1 MANKKWYD
9 ALGADSDI
17 AISSRI
23 RLARNVEAL
32 PFPRRMEQAE
42 AEKLL
47 QDMAALL
54 CSGDFRLID
63 LKAPD
68 KNAAGALME
77 RHLISPELAKGGP
90 GRGVLVSG
98 DDSVSVMVG
107 EEDHLRIQAMG
118 VGLCLEACMEK
129 ATEVDNLVESRFK
142 LAFDERLGYLTSCPT
157 NLGTGL
163 RASVMLHL
171 PALTESGEMQRLIA
185 AAGKLG
191 LAIRGL
197 YGEGTAAAGFVYQ
210 VSNQVT
216 LGLSEQESID
226 KMENVVKNII
236 ENERQLRRQLQ
247 ERDPLSIADRAW
259 RALGTLTCARRL
271 SSEEGMNLLSDLRM
285 GVSVGD
291 LDKITVPE
299 LNRLLWE
306 IQPHCILERAGSALG
321 PSQRDA
327 QRAELT
333 RTALKHALV

>member
-1 MANKKWYD
+1 MSIKKWYD
-9 ALGADSDI
+9 AQGADSDI

-23 RLARNVEAL
+23 RLARNVKKL
-32 PFPRRMEQAE
+32 PFPGRLGAE
-42 AEKLL
+42 AAEKLL
-47 QDMAALL
+47 SELTELL
-54 CSGDFRLID
+54 SPADYRLID
-63 LKAPD
+63 LKAPERT
-68 KNAAGALME
+68 AAGALVE

-98 DDSVSVMVG
+98 DDSVSVMVC

-129 ATEVDNLVESRFK
+129 ARTVDNLVESRYE
-142 LAFDERLGYLTSCPT
+142 LAYDSKWGYLTSCPT

-171 PALTESGEMQRLIA
+171 PALTESGDLRRLIA

-191 LAIRGL
+191 LAVRGL
-197 YGEGTAAAGFVYQ
+197 FGEGTAATGNIYQ

-216 LGLSEQESID
+216 LGLTEQETIE
-226 KMENVVKNII
+226 KLENVVKNII
-236 ENERQLRRQLQ
+236 ANERELRGQL
-247 ERDPLSIADRAW
+247 EKRDPLAIADKAW
-259 RALGTLTCARRL
+259 RALGTLACARRL
-271 SSEEGMNLLSDLRM
+271 SSEEAMGLLSSLRM
-285 GVSVGD
+285 GVSAGAVES
-291 LDKITVPE
+291 VSVQE

-306 IQPHCILERAGSALG
+306 IQPNCILERAGGSLN

-333 RTALKHALV
+333 RTALKHAIS